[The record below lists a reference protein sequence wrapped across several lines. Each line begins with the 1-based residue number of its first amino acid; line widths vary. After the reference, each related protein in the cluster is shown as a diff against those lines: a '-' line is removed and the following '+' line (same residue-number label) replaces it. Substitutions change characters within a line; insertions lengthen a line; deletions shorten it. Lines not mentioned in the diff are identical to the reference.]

1 MAAMTTSPTDRSV
14 PATEAGI
21 PDIRIPP
28 DLLPGDGRFG
38 SGPSKVRS
46 EAVDALAASNPR
58 YLGTSHRKAPVR
70 NMVGRIREGMGE
82 LFGLPDGYEVVLG
95 NGGAALFWDV
105 AVFSLIERRSQHLV
119 FGAFSSSFAAA
130 VRGAVHL
137 ENPVVVDAPF
147 GSSPEPRPE
156 PGIDTYALT
165 HNETSTG
172 VAMPV
177 RRPAGAD
184 DDALVLVDATS
195 AAGGMPV
202 EPGEFDVYY
211 FSPQKC
217 FGSDGGLWIALCS
230 PVALDRVERLAG
242 ADRYIPRS
250 LNLGLALE
258 NARANQTW
266 NTPGLATL
274 FLLADQL
281 DWLLGKGGLEWS
293 SARCEESAAILYGWA
308 EKADYATPFVSDP
321 DRRSPVVGTVDLDPG
336 IDATVVGAVL
346 RANGVVDTDAYR
358 SLGRNQ
364 IRVAMFPNVEPADVE
379 LLTRSVDHV
388 VAELA

>member
-1 MAAMTTSPTDRSV
+1 MTTSPTDHSV
-14 PATEAGI
+14 QATQAGT
-21 PDIRIPP
+21 PDIRLPP
-28 DLLPGDGRFG
+28 DLLPDDGRFG

-70 NMVGRIREGMGE
+70 NMVGRIREGMAE
-82 LFGLPDGYEVVLG
+82 LFRLPDDYEVVLG

-105 AVFSLIERRSQHLV
+105 ALFSLIERRSQHLV
-119 FGAFSSSFAAA
+119 FGAFSSSFASA
-130 VRGAVHL
+130 VRGAAHL
-137 ENPVVVDAPF
+137 ESPVVVDAPF
-147 GSSPEPRPE
+147 GSAPEPRAE

-172 VAMPV
+172 VAAPV
-177 RRPAGAD
+177 RRPTGGD
-184 DDALVLVDATS
+184 EHALVLVDATS

-202 EPGEFDVYY
+202 DPSEFDVYY

-230 PVALDRVERLAG
+230 PAAVDRVERIAG

-293 SARCEESAAILYGWA
+293 SARCEESSGILYRWA
-308 EKADYATPFVSDP
+308 ESTSYTAPFVSDP
-321 DRRSPVVGTVDLDPG
+321 ELRSPVVATVDLDPG
-336 IDATVVGAVL
+336 IDATVVSAVL
-346 RANGVVDTDAYR
+346 RKNGIVDIDAYR

-364 IRVAMFPNVEPADVE
+364 IRVATFPNVEPADVE
-379 LLTRSVDHV
+379 LLAKAVDHV
-388 VAELA
+388 VEALA

>member
-1 MAAMTTSPTDRSV
+1 MTTSPTNRSV
-14 PATEAGI
+14 LATEAGM
-21 PDIRIPP
+21 PDIHLPP

-70 NMVGRIREGMGE
+70 NMVSGIREGMAE
-82 LFGLPDGYEVVLG
+82 LFRLPDGYEVVLG

-130 VRGAVHL
+130 VRDAAHL
-137 ENPVVVDAPF
+137 ESPVVVDAPF
-147 GSSPEPRPE
+147 GSAPEPRPE
-156 PGIDTYALT
+156 RGIDAYALT

-172 VAMPV
+172 VAAPV
-177 RRPAGAD
+177 RRPAGGE

-202 EPGEFDVYY
+202 DPAEFDVYY

-230 PVALDRVERLAG
+230 PAAIERVERIVG
-242 ADRYIPRS
+242 MDRYVPRS
-250 LNLGLALE
+250 LSLALALE
-258 NARANQTW
+258 NAKANQTW

-293 SARCEESAAILYGWA
+293 AARCEESAAILYRWA
-308 EKADYATPFVSDP
+308 DTTSYTTPFVSDP
-321 DRRSPVVGTVDLDPG
+321 ALRSPVVGTVDLEPT

-346 RANGVVDTDAYR
+346 RKNGVVDIDAYR

-379 LLTRSVDHV
+379 ILTRAVDYV
-388 VAELA
+388 VAELS